1 MCVCVCVCC
10 FCLFLIS
17 CVYILLAARS
27 RGSKSETR
35 VSKTVP
41 GEVKTRGRGKGG
53 TCGTECGWGMNAVK
67 CLTMLEWCH
76 LPPVPFQGPR
86 VAAIDSSTV
95 SKRSEMGELIT
106 WTPRIYESAALV
118 CTQRA
123 RVSAPICSWNNHPSP
138 PPCKLH
144 STCKNGYFPTFW
156 GAGGSQQWKF
166 NQVPSSL
173 L

>member
-1 MCVCVCVCC
+1 
-10 FCLFLIS
+10 
-17 CVYILLAARS
+17 
-27 RGSKSETR
+27 
-35 VSKTVP
+35 
-41 GEVKTRGRGKGG
+41 
-53 TCGTECGWGMNAVK
+53 
-67 CLTMLEWCH
+67 
-76 LPPVPFQGPR
+76 
-86 VAAIDSSTV
+86 
-95 SKRSEMGELIT
+95 MGELIT

-166 NQVPSSL
+166 NQVDEQATFTQNNSQSQASTERSIDRLTVPGSSCCLNTGLHTGSQQGIQNKITCHSVHGNAWDHPSGADTL
-173 L
+173 LWPL